1 MNNREQPNK
10 KAILLAHF
18 GTTFPS
24 ALVSLTNTK
33 NIIQNRIP
41 NIKIKISFT
50 SNIIR
55 GIWRE
60 RRKNRQEWLAKDV
73 PEEILDASSIL
84 GSIGELQDKGYRTII
99 VQPTHIAHGEQ
110 YEDLTSYISGL
121 QTIKTIKKKWM
132 PFEKI
137 VISRPVL
144 GTHGTNHDYHDDMR
158 EVVSVLNTDAEI
170 ARKEKAML
178 VYVGHG
184 NEYFSTGIY
193 LETQNEFRKQ
203 YPDIKTFIGQV
214 EGYPGLDNF
223 LQELLTTNIKRV
235 VLKPFM
241 LTAGDH
247 AHNDISGEKE
257 DSWQNRLKEQGLDV
271 INIMEGLGSNDSFV
285 DLYAKRILETA
296 QDNSI
301 ELFCSTD
308 K

>member
-1 MNNREQPNK
+1 MNNRKQANK

-24 ALVSLTNTK
+24 ALSSLTNTK
-33 NIIQNRIP
+33 NKIQEQMP
-41 NIKIKISFT
+41 GIKIKISFT

-55 GIWRE
+55 GIWKE
-60 RRKNRQEWLAKDV
+60 RRKSRDEWKIAHGVADEV
-73 PEEILDASSIL
+73 LDARSVL
-84 GSIGELQDKGYRTII
+84 GAIGELQDDGYRTII

-110 YEDLTSYISGL
+110 YEDLSSYIKGL
-121 QTIKTIKKKWM
+121 NAIKTVKKKWM

-137 VISRPVL
+137 VISRPAL
-144 GTHGTNHDYHDDMR
+144 GTHGVDHDYHRDMKD
-158 EVVSVLNTDAEI
+158 VVSVLAPDIEI

-193 LETQNEFRKQ
+193 IETQNEFRNL

-214 EGYPGLDNF
+214 EGYPGLDD
-223 LQELLTTNIKRV
+223 LIHEIVSANIKKV

-247 AHNDISGEKE
+247 AHNDIAGEKE
-257 DSWQNRLKEQGLDV
+257 DSWSSRLKQQGLDV
-271 INIMEGLGSNDSFV
+271 INVMEGLGSNDGFAN
-285 DLYAKRILETA
+285 LYARRILETA
-296 QDNSI
+296 TDNGI
-301 ELFCSTD
+301 DLLHGN
-308 K
+308 